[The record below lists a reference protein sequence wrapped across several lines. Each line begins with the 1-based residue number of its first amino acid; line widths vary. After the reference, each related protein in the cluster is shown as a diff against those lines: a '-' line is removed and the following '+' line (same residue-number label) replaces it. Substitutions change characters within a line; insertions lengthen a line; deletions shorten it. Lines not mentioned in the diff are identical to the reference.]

1 VPAPQLEIDWPAY
14 ADEIGRRVKAVREAR
29 KVSQI
34 ELAGATGISRTQI
47 QNIEQSRTFNKPN
60 AGNTT
65 VYRLF
70 LIAQALGVSPRTFIP
85 DTIPTA
91 EYREV
96 LDMKW
101 PEIEVEVTLET
112 LKHPIP
118 ASTVRSIHV
127 QSPVNLYPDEDGG
140 NWVARRSTDKS
151 ESESATKEI
160 VGTLPLVRDKTS
172 DSNNDQPKDEST
184 APAIQAATTASAAL
198 NASTA
203 QVASET
209 GDLQGEPPAR
219 PLPDW
224 LAHLPRPP
232 RVTRRAY

>member
-1 VPAPQLEIDWPAY
+1 MPAPQLEIDWPAY

-47 QNIEQSRTFNKPN
+47 QNIEQSRSFNTPN

-85 DTIPTA
+85 DAVPTA
-91 EYREV
+91 EYREM
-96 LDMKW
+96 LDLKW
-101 PEIEVEVTLET
+101 PEIEIEVTLET

-118 ASTVRSIHV
+118 DSTVRSIHV
-127 QSPVNLYPDEDGG
+127 QSPVNIYPDEESG
-140 NWVARRSTDKS
+140 NWVARRSTDRAAS
-151 ESESATKEI
+151 GKEI
-160 VGTLPLVRDKTS
+160 IGTRPINSGKPAAETSAETSAEPPLEFGATAQL
-172 DSNNDQPKDEST
+172 DQAVDASAE
-184 APAIQAATTASAAL
+184 QAAS
-198 NASTA
+198 NSNPS
-203 QVASET
+203 QVLLTE
-209 GDLQGEPPAR
+209 R

-224 LAHLPRPP
+224 LAHLPRPA
-232 RVTRRAY
+232 TAFRRNN